1 MTEWRIEPLGPGHS
15 RSDFACG
22 IPSLDDFIRLRATQ
36 YQRRRL
42 GKTFVAV
49 TRGRARV
56 DGYYT
61 IAASAL
67 AFASLPPE
75 LGRKLPRH
83 PVPAL
88 LIARLAVA
96 QTHQGQHLGETLLLD
111 ALQRA
116 AGLSDQ
122 LGIHLVEVDAVDDR
136 AAAFYRN
143 YGFTPLDDQP
153 HRLLLPVDTILSA
166 GPPAEEP
173 RVGAGGVA
181 MSAPGVA
188 HPNPTDEP

>member
-1 MTEWRIEPLGPGHS
+1 MTEWRIESLGPGHN
-15 RSDFACG
+15 RSDFSCG
-22 IPSLDDFIRLRATQ
+22 ISSLDDFIRLRATQ

-42 GKTFVAV
+42 GKTIVAV
-49 TRGRARV
+49 TRGQERV
-56 DGYYT
+56 GGYYT

-67 AFASLPPE
+67 AFASLPPG

-83 PVPAL
+83 PVPSL

-96 QTHQGQHLGETLLLD
+96 QTHQGQRLGETLLLD

-122 LGIHLVEVDAVDDR
+122 MGIHLVEVDAVDDR
-136 AAAFYRN
+136 AAAFYRK

-153 HRLLLPVDTILSA
+153 HRLLLPIDTILSA
-166 GPPAEEP
+166 GPSAEESL
-173 RVGAGGVA
+173 RDSGGVA
-181 MSAPGVA
+181 MSASVIA
-188 HPNPTDEP
+188 DSDPTDAP

>member
-1 MTEWRIEPLGPGHS
+1 MPEWRIEPLGPDHI
-15 RSDFACG
+15 RSDFTCG
-22 IPSLDDFIRLRATQ
+22 ISALDDFIRLRANQ

-49 TRGRARV
+49 AGDDPRV
-56 DGYYT
+56 DGYDT
-61 IAASAL
+61 VAAGAL
-67 AFASLPPE
+67 AFASLPAD

-83 PVPAL
+83 PVPSL
-88 LIARLAVA
+88 FVARLAVA
-96 QTHQGQHLGETLLLD
+96 HARQGLYLGETLLLD
-111 ALQRA
+111 ALQHA
-116 AGLSDQ
+116 ATLSDP
-122 LGIHLVEVDAVDDR
+122 LGIHGVEVDAVDDR
-136 AAAFYRN
+136 AAAFYRK

-166 GPPAEEP
+166 GPSAEES